1 MTNTFNED
9 VGIELLYRNKE
20 LVNVPFAK
28 EVVEKYNSFAQELGL
43 ADIVSSVEYSKDL
56 NPTL

>member
-9 VGIELLYRNKE
+9 VGIKLLYRNKE
-20 LVNVPFAK
+20 LVNVFAK

-43 ADIVSSVEYSKDL
+43 ADIVSNTKRFY
-56 NPTL
+56 PTL